1 MEISES
7 EIEYPFFA
15 RVIAAAL
22 IALLVLLPVGRVYAD
37 EGEVPAPEVLVEEV
51 PPVAEE
57 VVPEPVVEEVVPE
70 PEPLNDSSDESSGE
84 PEPVATTTESVP
96 EEVLVP
102 EPEQIATTTESIPEP
117 EPEPLND
124 SQSESSGEPELVSV
138 PEPEPVYDEVS
149 SVTPAA
155 IQAYTSSQVVFQP
168 DECTTV
174 DDGAFYCIR
183 KSTEAE
189 DSGVVHEAKEVY
201 VAKDGDGDTEIFF
214 REGSITKRLSDNV
227 FDDDAPVLDTETGRV
242 VWHGNVNDR
251 YQIFLYDP
259 QSGVR
264 QLTDG
269 PTNSQHPALDGD
281 RVVYQTWNDE
291 NWEVFLVD
299 LSTGVAEAP
308 RRLSS
313 TGGHDMFPKIYG
325 DFVTWQAREGDLWRA
340 KGFNLTTGEYAD
352 LGEGTSGDVESAR
365 LVLLVERRDANGD
378 VVRVGYDVDSGDT
391 LPLGTK
397 PAPVPEPVPTP
408 TPYEDP
414 SAIPPPPPTSTTTT
428 PVRDDG
434 PNPDET

>member
-22 IALLVLLPVGRVYAD
+22 IALLILLPVGRVYAD
-37 EGEVPAPEVLVEEV
+37 EGDAPVPEVFVDEA

-57 VVPEPVVEEVVPE
+57 AVPEPVVEEIAPEPEPELVATTTEPTPAVDPVPE
-70 PEPLNDSSDESSGE
+70 PEPE
-84 PEPVATTTESVP
+84 PEPVATTT
-96 EEVLVP
+96 
-102 EPEQIATTTESIPEP
+102 TESIPEP
-117 EPEPLND
+117 GLE
-124 SQSESSGEPELVSV
+124 QVA
-138 PEPEPVYDEVS
+138 EPEPVYDEVS

-155 IQAYTSSQVVFQP
+155 IQAYSSSQVVFQP

-189 DSGVVHEAKEVY
+189 DSGVVHESKEVY
-201 VAKDGDGDTEIFF
+201 VAKDGDGDMEIFF
-214 REGSITKRLSDNV
+214 SEGSMTKRLSDNV
-227 FDDDAPVLDTETGRV
+227 FDDDAPVLDVHTGRV
-242 VWHGNVNDR
+242 VWHANVEDR

-281 RVVYQTWNDE
+281 RVVYQTWTDE
-291 NWEVFLVD
+291 NWEVFLID
-299 LSTGVAEAP
+299 LSTGVRDAP

-340 KGFNLTTGEYAD
+340 KGYNLTTGEYAD

-391 LPLGTK
+391 LALGTK
-397 PAPVPEPVPTP
+397 PVEVPESVPTP

-414 SAIPPPPPTSTTTT
+414 SAIPPPPPTATTTT